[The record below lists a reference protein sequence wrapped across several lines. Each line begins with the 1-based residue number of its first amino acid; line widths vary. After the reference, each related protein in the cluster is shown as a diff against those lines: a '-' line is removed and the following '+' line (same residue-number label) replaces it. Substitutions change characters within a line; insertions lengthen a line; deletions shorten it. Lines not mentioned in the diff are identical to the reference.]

1 VGVLLR
7 EVQAAY
13 AGRELPPLSVQY
25 ADYAAWQ
32 RIWLA
37 GDVMEEQLA
46 YWREQLAGAP
56 PALDLP
62 TDRPRPATPSHQ
74 GAQLTEALDPPT
86 VTRLTEAAQ
95 QRGTTLFSVLQSV
108 LAAVLSR
115 RSGQDDVVIGVP
127 VANRSRVETEDLIG
141 FFVNTLP
148 LRTRVAAAET
158 FEELLDR
165 VSRTALEGLSHQDV
179 PFDRL
184 VQELAPDRDR
194 SRNPLF
200 QVMLAFQNAPTTEAA
215 PGDLDL
221 TYLPVG
227 DSTAKFDL
235 MLLAEETTGGELS
248 LVLEYSTD
256 LFTEQTARAVLDDI
270 QRACRAAAA
279 DPARPVG
286 ELAPVSQ
293 QESELLRTW
302 NRTDRYDQLNS
313 LIARVREHA
322 FTRPDAIALTD
333 DHGSLT
339 YAELAGRA
347 SRLTR
352 ELLAAGVTADDR
364 VAYHGERGVDA
375 VVAFLGILGAGG
387 AYLPLDPNAPLARKA
402 DMVTASGA
410 RHLITTAGHT
420 AQTDAIAS
428 EAGRPGQAAQ
438 TDAIASAAGTHPIVL
453 VCPTAADGPDA
464 LAPVSTAHDDLAYV
478 LYTSGST
485 GRPKGAMV
493 HHAGMNNHLLA

>member
-1 VGVLLR
+1 
-7 EVQAAY
+7 
-13 AGRELPPLSVQY
+13 
-25 ADYAAWQ
+25 
-32 RIWLA
+32 
-37 GDVMEEQLA
+37 
-46 YWREQLAGAP
+46 
-56 PALDLP
+56 
-62 TDRPRPATPSHQ
+62 
-74 GAQLTEALDPPT
+74 
-86 VTRLTEAAQ
+86 
-95 QRGTTLFSVLQSV
+95 
-108 LAAVLSR
+108 
-115 RSGQDDVVIGVP
+115 
-127 VANRSRVETEDLIG
+127 
-141 FFVNTLP
+141 
-148 LRTRVAAAET
+148 
-158 FEELLDR
+158 
-165 VSRTALEGLSHQDV
+165 
-179 PFDRL
+179 
-184 VQELAPDRDR
+184 
-194 SRNPLF
+194 
-200 QVMLAFQNAPTTEAA
+200 
-215 PGDLDL
+215 
-221 TYLPVG
+221 
-227 DSTAKFDL
+227 
-235 MLLAEETTGGELS
+235 LAEETTGGELS

-279 DPARPVG
+279 DPACPVG

-313 LIARVREHA
+313 LIARVRDHA
-322 FTRPDAIALTD
+322 STRPDAIALTD

-352 ELLAAGVTADDR
+352 ELLAAGVMADDR

-410 RHLITTAGHT
+410 RHLITTADHT

-464 LAPVSTAHDDLAYV
+464 LAPVRTAHDDLAYV

-493 HHAGMNNHLLA
+493 HHAGMNNHLLAKVDDLALTSGDVIAQNAALTFDISVWQMTAALVAGGRTTIYGDETAHHATDLFTRADRDAVTILEVVPSLL